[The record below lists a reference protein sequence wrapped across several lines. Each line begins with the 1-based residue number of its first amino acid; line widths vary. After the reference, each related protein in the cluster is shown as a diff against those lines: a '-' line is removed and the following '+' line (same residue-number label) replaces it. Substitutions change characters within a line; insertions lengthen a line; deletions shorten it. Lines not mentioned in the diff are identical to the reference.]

1 MQSLHI
7 LIYGIICYIN
17 VNKNVF
23 IAIETESIEEERMT
37 QAIIEFKD
45 IEKLYGDNVAVEKIN
60 LKIMPG
66 DFICFIGTSGSGK
79 STLLRMINRMIEPTH
94 GEILFNGENIK
105 RFNPIEL
112 RRKIGYVIQSI
123 GLMPHMSI
131 YDNVT
136 LVPKLLKWKESRKKE
151 KAKKLI
157 QMVELP
163 EEYLDRYPSELS
175 GGQQQRIGVIRAL
188 AADQNIILMDEPFGA
203 LDPITRDGVQ
213 NTVKYLQEE
222 LGKTIVLVTHDMDEA
237 LKLATRIVVMDSGKM
252 VQQGTPEEIL
262 KNPANEFVEK
272 MIGSERLI
280 SAQANNSCVKD
291 IMLSHPITVAKGT
304 RLIDAAHKM
313 KESHVDS
320 LLVTEAGE
328 LVGKIDIDQF
338 TKSLNKNIL
347 VEDLMVKVPFTV
359 DENDSLR
366 DVVAPILKGGV
377 KFVPVTDDK
386 NQVKGI
392 ITRSSLVSLI
402 YGIVWGESND

>member
-1 MQSLHI
+1 
-7 LIYGIICYIN
+7 
-17 VNKNVF
+17 
-23 IAIETESIEEERMT
+23 MT

-203 LDPITRDGVQ
+203 LDPITRDGIQ

>member
-1 MQSLHI
+1 
-7 LIYGIICYIN
+7 
-17 VNKNVF
+17 
-23 IAIETESIEEERMT
+23 MT

-94 GEILFNGENIK
+94 GDILFNGENIK

-320 LLVTEAGE
+320 LLVTEAGQ

>member
-1 MQSLHI
+1 
-7 LIYGIICYIN
+7 
-17 VNKNVF
+17 
-23 IAIETESIEEERMT
+23 MT

-94 GEILFNGENIK
+94 GDILFNGENIK
-105 RFNPIEL
+105 SFNPIEL

-272 MIGSERLI
+272 LIGSERLI
-280 SAQANNSCVKD
+280 SAQANSSCVKD

-320 LLVTEAGE
+320 LLVTEAGQ

-338 TKSLNKNIL
+338 TKSLIKNIL
-347 VEDLMVKVPFTV
+347 VEDLMVKVTFTV

-377 KFVPVTDDK
+377 KFVPVTDGK

>member
-1 MQSLHI
+1 
-7 LIYGIICYIN
+7 
-17 VNKNVF
+17 
-23 IAIETESIEEERMT
+23 MT

-94 GEILFNGENIK
+94 GDILFNGENIK

-320 LLVTEAGE
+320 LLVTEAGQ
-328 LVGKIDIDQF
+328 LLGKIDIDQF

>member
-1 MQSLHI
+1 
-7 LIYGIICYIN
+7 
-17 VNKNVF
+17 
-23 IAIETESIEEERMT
+23 MT

-175 GGQQQRIGVIRAL
+175 GGQQQRIGGIRAL

-203 LDPITRDGVQ
+203 LDPITRDGIQ

>member
-1 MQSLHI
+1 
-7 LIYGIICYIN
+7 
-17 VNKNVF
+17 
-23 IAIETESIEEERMT
+23 
-37 QAIIEFKD
+37 
-45 IEKLYGDNVAVEKIN
+45 
-60 LKIMPG
+60 
-66 DFICFIGTSGSGK
+66 
-79 STLLRMINRMIEPTH
+79 
-94 GEILFNGENIK
+94 
-105 RFNPIEL
+105 
-112 RRKIGYVIQSI
+112 
-123 GLMPHMSI
+123 
-131 YDNVT
+131 
-136 LVPKLLKWKESRKKE
+136 
-151 KAKKLI
+151 
-157 QMVELP
+157 
-163 EEYLDRYPSELS
+163 
-175 GGQQQRIGVIRAL
+175 
-188 AADQNIILMDEPFGA
+188 MDEPFGA
-203 LDPITRDGVQ
+203 LDPITRDGIQ